1 MTLRMRKRG
10 LVAACMALLLVLTS
24 AQAYGFEIVIDL
36 APNVL
41 NLGSEGELVTVHTN
55 IAYQDVDAL
64 TVYLNGVLIR
74 SWKSDNRGF
83 FVAKFLMSDID
94 DLPLAIDDYNALRL
108 EGLTTDGE
116 SFEGEQDILVIE
128 RDPAGKESGKY

>member
-1 MTLRMRKRG
+1 MRSGIRKRS
-10 LVAACMALLLVLTS
+10 LVATCMGLFLLLAS

-41 NLGSEGELVTVHTN
+41 NLGSEGEFVTVHTN
-55 IAYQDVDAL
+55 IVYQDVDTL
-64 TVYLNGVLIR
+64 TVYLNGIPIR
-74 SWKSDNRGF
+74 SWKSDDRGF

-94 DLPLAIDDYNALRL
+94 DLPLVIDDYNTLRL
-108 EGLTTDGE
+108 EGITIDGD

-128 RDPAGKESGKY
+128 RVLPVSNKQP